1 MGKIGIEVR
10 RDITASA
17 LRKKART
24 EKDGRASS
32 RMLGIANV
40 LEGMD
45 RGQAAQCV
53 GMTRQTLRDWV
64 RRYNDKGLEGIRDKP
79 KGCRKRALTPEQ
91 EQKVETLIT
100 TEANG
105 VFVRWR
111 RVDVQ
116 DEIEKRFGVVV
127 CERTVSNILRRLDF
141 RHISTRPL
149 HPETDAEAQE
159 AFKKTS
165 PPRSRKSCLNTQK
178 TSPSSS
184 GSKTKRGSDKKAR

>member
-1 MGKIGIEVR
+1 MGKVGIEVR
-10 RDITASA
+10 RDITASV

-40 LEGMD
+40 LDGMD

-64 RRYNDKGLEGIRDKP
+64 QRYNDKGLDGLRDKP
-79 KGCRKRALTPEQ
+79 KGCRKRALTTEQ
-91 EQKVETLIT
+91 ERKVETIIT

-116 DEIEKRFGVVV
+116 VEIEKRFGIVV
-127 CERTVSNILRRLDF
+127 CERTASNILRRLDF

-149 HPETDAEAQE
+149 HPETDAAAQE

-165 PPRSRKSCLNTQK
+165 PPRLRESCPNTPK
-178 TSPSSS
+178 TNTSSF
-184 GSKTKRGSDKKAR
+184 GSKTKPASDKKAR